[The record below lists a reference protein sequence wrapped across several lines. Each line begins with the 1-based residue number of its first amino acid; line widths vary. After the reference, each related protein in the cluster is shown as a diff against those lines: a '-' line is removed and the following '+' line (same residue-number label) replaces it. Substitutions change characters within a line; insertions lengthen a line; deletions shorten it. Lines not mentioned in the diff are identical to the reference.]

1 MAGGIIII
9 LGLYK
14 KQEANLFF
22 NKAPGIVGSY
32 TGTGMHGG
40 IIYIRGSVEDYKL
53 GKEVKRVKLN
63 SDDIGILNR
72 YIKNYYKFFGLVQT
86 KIQASS
92 FLKLVPYSH
101 RPYGNLYA
109 Y

>member
-9 LGLYK
+9 LGLHK
-14 KQEANLFF
+14 KQKANLFF
-22 NKAPGIVGSY
+22 NRDPGIVGNY

-63 SDDIGILNR
+63 SDDISILDK
-72 YIKNYYKFFGLVQT
+72 YIKNYYRFFSLGQA

-101 RPYGNLYA
+101 HLYGNLHTY
-109 Y
+109 